1 MQGSQAGVGNAV
13 STANPCWRC
22 VKHKTVCIVPSGG
35 ARCDNCQA
43 KHYGCSLVPLK
54 EVVGGKGG
62 VSGSQK
68 PKTVEGSQQTKGAT
82 GATGSQTKGRARK
95 ARKAITLGKS

>member
-1 MQGSQAGVGNAV
+1 MKGSSVQASQTATGTAV

-22 VKHKTVCIVPSGG
+22 VRHKTACIMLNGG
-35 ARCDNCQA
+35 ARCENCRA
-43 KHYGCSLVPLK
+43 KHYGCSLVPPK

-68 PKTVEGSQQTKGAT
+68 AKTVEGSQQAK

-95 ARKAITLGKS
+95 A

>member
-1 MQGSQAGVGNAV
+1 M

-22 VKHKTVCIVPSGG
+22 VKHKTVCIVLNGG
-35 ARCDNCQA
+35 ARCENCRA
-43 KHYGCSLVPLK
+43 KHYGCSLVPPK

-62 VSGSQK
+62 ALGSQK
-68 PKTVEGSQQTKGAT
+68 AKTVEGSQQAK

>member
-1 MQGSQAGVGNAV
+1 MV

-22 VKHKTVCIVPSGG
+22 VRHKTVCIMPSGG
-35 ARCDNCQA
+35 ARCENCRA

-62 VSGSQK
+62 ASGSQK
-68 PKTVEGSQQTKGAT
+68 AKTGEGSQQAKGV
-82 GATGSQTKGRARK
+82 TGSQTKGRARK

>member
-1 MQGSQAGVGNAV
+1 MQGSQTGMGTAV

-22 VKHKTVCIVPSGG
+22 IKHKTVCIMLNGG
-35 ARCDNCQA
+35 ARCENCRA
-43 KHYGCSLVPLK
+43 KHYGCSLVPPK

-62 VSGSQK
+62 ASGSQK
-68 PKTVEGSQQTKGAT
+68 AKTVEGSQQAK
-82 GATGSQTKGRARK
+82 GATGSQTKGQARK